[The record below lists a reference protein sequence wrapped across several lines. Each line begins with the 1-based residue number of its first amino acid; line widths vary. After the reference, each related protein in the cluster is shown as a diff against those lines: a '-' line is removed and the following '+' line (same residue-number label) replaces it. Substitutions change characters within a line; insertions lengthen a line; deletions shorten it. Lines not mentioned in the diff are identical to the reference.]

1 MNLRKKEFAIL
12 RSVGLTKKGFNKILC
27 YESIFFGLKS
37 LLYSLPVSFLI
48 ILLIHNNMNYLAT
61 SNLIIPWSSI
71 IISIIGVFIIT
82 LMTMLYSSNKIKKDS
97 ILEQIREENI

>member
-1 MNLRKKEFAIL
+1 
-12 RSVGLTKKGFNKILC
+12 
-27 YESIFFGLKS
+27 
-37 LLYSLPVSFLI
+37 
-48 ILLIHNNMNYLAT
+48 MNYLAT

-71 IISIIGVFIIT
+71 IISIVGVFIIT